1 MTTPLAQYLTRFRQL
16 RTSRLAG
23 EEAPYKPVLLL
34 AVLEGIEDG
43 LLHDNHISITPELL
57 VWWPRWEALAG
68 R

>member
-23 EEAPYKPVLLL
+23 EEAPYQPALLL
-34 AVLEGIEDG
+34 TVLEGIEDG
-43 LLHDNHISITPELL
+43 LILDNQFSIKPELL
-57 VWWPRWEALAG
+57 AWWPRREALAG